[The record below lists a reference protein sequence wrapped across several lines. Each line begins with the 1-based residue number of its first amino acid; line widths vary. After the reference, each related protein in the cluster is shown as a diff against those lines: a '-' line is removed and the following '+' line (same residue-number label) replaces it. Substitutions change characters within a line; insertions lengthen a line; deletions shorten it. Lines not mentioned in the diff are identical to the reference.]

1 MKITYDA
8 EADAVYIYLSDNVHL
23 PETREIEENIN
34 MDFNE
39 HNQLVG
45 IEILAASERLNLS
58 FLIPFVKRLDAE
70 WEGLQ
75 KELEK
80 RKRTGELVE
89 TSENESKYL
98 VEEVGFTYVRLKS
111 QNTKTVK
118 TVTAM
123 QLMRSSPDQPLL
135 KVLRKIGSYS
145 ENRER

>member
-8 EADAVYIYLSDNVHL
+8 EADAVYIYLSDNVQL
-23 PETREIEENIN
+23 PETREIEKDIN

-111 QNTKTVK
+111 RNTKTVK

>member
-8 EADAVYIYLSDNVHL
+8 EADAVYIYLSDNVQL
-23 PETREIEENIN
+23 PETREIEKDIN

>member
-8 EADAVYIYLSDNVHL
+8 EADAVYIYLSDNVQL

-70 WEGLQ
+70 WAGLQ

-89 TSENESKYL
+89 TSEGESKYL

>member
-8 EADAVYIYLSDNVHL
+8 EADAVYIYLSDNVQL
-23 PETREIEENIN
+23 PETREIEKDIN

-89 TSENESKYL
+89 TSEGESKYL

>member
-8 EADAVYIYLSDNVHL
+8 EADAVYIYLSDNVQL

-70 WEGLQ
+70 WAGLQ

>member
-8 EADAVYIYLSDNVHL
+8 EADAVYIYLSDNVQL

-70 WEGLQ
+70 WEGLH

-98 VEEVGFTYVRLKS
+98 VEDVGVTYVRLKS

-123 QLMRSSPDQPLL
+123 QLMRSSADQPLL

>member
-8 EADAVYIYLSDNVHL
+8 EADAVYIYLSDNVQL

-89 TSENESKYL
+89 TSEGESKYL